1 MEDHD
6 AASVLL
12 SLVNTEPR
20 YTSPPKRPP
29 LESKNTTPEKAFRLS
44 GVKRNG
50 VNEFIVTYTSDGMH
64 SFSFPV
70 RRGDTRSLFAERRLK
85 AAKVVP
91 VPKQTYVYVSW
102 LDSVNSINIEWRKW
116 TLFHKT
122 VHQERF
128 QNGVLQLIVQRN
140 TCQTSGHSNRCRSC
154 NNPHWRTGCDRI
166 NLRYFIMPMVMHK
179 TFSMEAV
186 QLALTLLNAVG
197 SPISTKGWKDKLPQL
212 AVRTT
217 NLHI

>member
-6 AASVLL
+6 AASALL
-12 SLVNTEPR
+12 SLVNPEPR
-20 YTSPPKRPP
+20 YTSPAKRVP
-29 LESKNTTPEKAFRLS
+29 LESKNTTPEKPYRLS

-50 VNEFIVTYTSDGMH
+50 VNEFIVTYTSDDMN

-70 RRGDTRSLFAERRLK
+70 HRGDTCSLFAERRSK
-85 AAKVVP
+85 AAKVIP
-91 VPKQTYVYVSW
+91 APKLTYVYVSW
-102 LDSVNSINIEWRKW
+102 LDSVNSINIEWRDW

-140 TCQTSGHSNRCRSC
+140 TCQTSSHTSVCRSC
-154 NNPHWRTGCDRI
+154 SNPNWRTGCERI
-166 NLRYFIMPMVMHK
+166 KLRYFIMPMLTHK
-179 TFSMEAV
+179 AFSMEAV
-186 QLALTLLNAVG
+186 HIALTSLNAVA
-197 SPISTKGWKDKLPQL
+197 SPISTKYWKDKLPQL